1 MNKVSSSPI
10 ISVKNLSISFI
21 KKNDIVKVV
30 NNISFDLLKYE
41 VLGIVGESGS
51 GKSVTALSILKLLP
65 NKKTISQGEVI
76 YNNTNLLE
84 LNETRIRRVRKKDIS
99 IIFQEPMSALN
110 PTMKCVD
117 QLRECFEIEN
127 IEGKEIENEISLLIK
142 KVKLDKVDN
151 FNSKYPHQLSGGQKQ
166 RLMIAMAIA
175 CKPKLLIADEPTTA
189 LDVTVQKDIIELLLK
204 IRSSEGLSIIFI
216 SHDLALVSE
225 VADRLI
231 VMYKGKIIEKG
242 VASNIFSNPSEN
254 YTKGLLL
261 SLIHI

>member
-30 NNISFDLLKYE
+30 NNISFDLLKDE

-65 NKKTISQGEVI
+65 NKKTISKGEVI

-84 LNETRIRRVRKKDIS
+84 LNETRIRQVRRKDIS

-117 QLRECFEIEN
+117 QLRECFETEN
-127 IEGKEIENEISLLIK
+127 IEEKECESYFEQWVQTYYVYVNLLC
-142 KVKLDKVDN
+142 V
-151 FNSKYPHQLSGGQKQ
+151 
-166 RLMIAMAIA
+166 
-175 CKPKLLIADEPTTA
+175 
-189 LDVTVQKDIIELLLK
+189 
-204 IRSSEGLSIIFI
+204 
-216 SHDLALVSE
+216 
-225 VADRLI
+225 
-231 VMYKGKIIEKG
+231 
-242 VASNIFSNPSEN
+242 
-254 YTKGLLL
+254 
-261 SLIHI
+261 